1 MPQMQNAQTVALQL
15 EKVRDKLPLLYERDD
30 ILLTM
35 IQQRG
40 DVERVS
46 SRNMRLP
53 LQIRPGGK
61 AGLANLDGG
70 DLGRGSGTTYDVAQ
84 VTPVFFRHAVEI
96 SKLVEYASN
105 SPEKAIENAAKREV
119 KNNMQQFRSFL
130 DKVMQTNGNGVL
142 GTIASISGSTFTMA
156 KPPGSVLVYY
166 NQTIQIYDPTLTT
179 NRNVAAG
186 VTTNVTAVD
195 PFGGTITVDN
205 IPTGTSPNDLIVH
218 DGLSGAQPVSLF
230 GILYHQ
236 TNATTGTWL
245 NLNRATYPV
254 ELATPHVSGNNSALT
269 PGVVRLAINKVRKSL
284 GTNQVGK
291 LIAYT
296 SLEQE
301 HAWEQ
306 LGVTISQIIKEG
318 AGGRASDL
326 DLLPARK
333 RWRACRLNRPSTPTR
348 HAWISSISRTG
359 AARSCRT
366 SIFTMSAGK
375 PFSRFTAPAVV
386 SLRRTSFT
394 SSRDSRC
401 GTIRRAPGRTSILS
415 PSHPATKPKRCKHSF
430 SIRGADHRG
439 VGISLA
445 SQRRVTYRKIAG
457 RMPAPRKPF
466 VTSHFCSSLCFS
478 RRPTWP

>member
-1 MPQMQNAQTVALQL
+1 MAQMQNAQTVAVQL

-70 DLGRGSGTTYDVAQ
+70 DLGRGSGTTYDVAT
-84 VTPVFFRHAVEI
+84 VSPVFFRHAVEI

-119 KNNMQQFRSFL
+119 KNAMGQFRAFL
-130 DKVMQTNGNGVL
+130 DKVMQTGGNGVL
-142 GTIASISGSTFTMA
+142 GTVSSVVTTGLPAGVAAQINLNT
-156 KPPGSVLVYY
+156 PPGAALFYY
-166 NQTIQIYDPTLTT
+166 NQTIQFYDATLTT
-179 NRNVAAG
+179 NRNVAG
-186 VTTNVTAVD
+186 SVTSNVVLVD
-195 PFGGTITVDN
+195 PFNKFIQIDA
-205 IPTGTSPNDLIVH
+205 IPAGVVAGDAVVH
-218 DGLSGAQPVSLF
+218 DGLTGANPVSLF
-230 GILYHQ
+230 GVPYHQ

-254 ELATPHVSGNNSALT
+254 ELATPHVAGNNAALT
-269 PGVVRLAINKVRKSL
+269 PSVVRLAINKVRKAL

-301 HAWEQ
+301 NAWEQ
-306 LGVTISQIIKEG
+306 LGISISQIIKEG

-326 DLLPARK
+326 DLLFTGDLTMAGVPIK
-333 RWRACRLNRPSTPTR
+333 
-348 HAWISSISRTG
+348 SSINANQARIDFLDLSHWGRAVMQDIDFYDVGGQTVFPIYGASGGLAAAYIFYFVTG
-359 AARSCRT
+359 FQVWNESPRS
-366 SIFTMSAGK
+366 
-375 PFSRFTAPAVV
+375 
-386 SLRRTSFT
+386 
-394 SSRDSRC
+394 
-401 GTIRRAPGRTSILS
+401 
-415 PSHPATKPKRCKHSF
+415 
-430 SIRGADHRG
+430 GAYID
-439 VGISLA
+439 SLA
-445 SQRRVTYRKIAG
+445 I
-457 RMPAPRKPF
+457 
-466 VTSHFCSSLCFS
+466 
-478 RRPTWP
+478 PTGY

>member
-1 MPQMQNAQTVALQL
+1 MAQMQNAQSVALQL

-61 AGLANLDGG
+61 AGLANMDGG

-96 SKLVEYASN
+96 TKLVEYASN
-105 SPEKAIENAAKREV
+105 APEKAIENAAKREV
-119 KNNMQQFRSFL
+119 KNAMFQFRSFL

-142 GTIASISGSTFTMA
+142 GTVGSITTTGLPAAVAAQFGMT
-156 KPPGSVLVYY
+156 KPPGAQLFYY
-166 NQTIQIYDPTLTT
+166 NQTVQVYDPTLTT
-179 NRNVAAG
+179 NRGSANVLL
-186 VTTNVTAVD
+186 VD
-195 PFGGTITVDN
+195 PFNSLIQVDAL
-205 IPTGTSPNDLIVH
+205 PTGTSVNDLIVH
-218 DGLSGAQPVSLF
+218 DGLTGAQPTSLF

-254 ELATPHVSGNNSALT
+254 ELATPTVNGNNSAIT
-269 PGVVRLAINKVRKSL
+269 PGAVRLAINKVRKSL
-284 GTNQVGK
+284 GSNQVSK

-296 SLEQE
+296 ALEQE
-301 HAWEQ
+301 HQWEQ

-326 DLLPARK
+326 DLLFTGEKSMAGVPIK
-333 RWRACRLNRPSTPTR
+333 
-348 HAWISSISRTG
+348 SSINANQTRVDFLDLSHWGRAVMQDIDFYDVGGQTVFPIYG
-359 AARSCRT
+359 AS
-366 SIFTMSAGK
+366 G
-375 PFSRFTAPAVV
+375 
-386 SLRRTSFT
+386 
-394 SSRDSRC
+394 
-401 GTIRRAPGRTSILS
+401 
-415 PSHPATKPKRCKHSF
+415 
-430 SIRGADHRG
+430 
-439 VGISLA
+439 GISA
-445 SQRRVTYRKIAG
+445 AYIFY
-457 RMPAPRKPF
+457 F
-466 VTSHFCSSLCFS
+466 VTGFQVWNESPRSGAFINNLAI
-478 RRPTWP
+478 PTGY